1 MADEQIIIVQPEEDL
16 THLRERLEQVQNR
29 YIILVV
35 QPPTQLRS
43 HLSWRLLHSRV
54 RELGKDVL
62 VVTSDRQIRSIAKA
76 SGFKVDNTMTSP
88 PLGRTR
94 GPTGRPVRRN
104 GPPARSRSSSDGDA
118 NPAKSEAGAV
128 TPPPID
134 EVPEEIAPQPG
145 TPTPAPGQ
153 SSDNRFE
160 IEDLGDQDNG
170 IPPIRD
176 ARPES
181 EEEDTLRFEIEDL
194 GDLDN
199 AITPL
204 QASRPE
210 SEEEDNLPPVTQ
222 RPPPIRRVTRP
233 LSPAG
238 TGPTPSR
245 VPRPLPGTPAR
256 AAGTRRA
263 AAGPSRSARTYTL
276 PRSSN
281 PRLLIAIA
289 LVLLTLALL
298 LGICAWTGT
307 AARLGLVPEGLLGA
321 TVTITPAS
329 PALKNTYV
337 ISAVTGPPIA
347 SQRQV
352 QARFL
357 SYTTSSQT
365 ATVKAAG
372 VGHIPATA
380 ATGNLTLF
388 NALPYPQTLALGT
401 VFTDT
406 NGIQVVSDTTA
417 LIPAAKPPAEGSV
430 TVSGHAAVPGKNGNI
445 QALDFNDVS
454 CCAAGVTVQN
464 TAAFSGG
471 RDEQSYS
478 FVQQSDIDSVVQPV
492 KVALAQ
498 SGQASLKTQILANE
512 RLIGPVQCVSN
523 IASDHLPGDRA
534 TSVTVTVSDACT
546 GEVYDWQGAQSLAAS
561 LLRMEAA
568 KNLGAGYKL
577 IGKLITTVTKAPVID
592 TQGTVTLLIAAKGI
606 WVFQFDNARKSA
618 LAKLIAGKSGQ
629 QGQTLLLSQPG
640 VAKVDFQFSQLS
652 GNTLPANPNAIT
664 IVVQSASGA

>member
-62 VVTSDRQIRSIAKA
+62 VVTSDRQIRSIAKV

-170 IPPIRD
+170 IQPIRD
-176 ARPES
+176 ARSES
-181 EEEDTLRFEIEDL
+181 EEEDV
-194 GDLDN
+194 
-199 AITPL
+199 
-204 QASRPE
+204 
-210 SEEEDNLPPVTQ
+210 LPPVSWQ
-222 RPPPIRRVTRP
+222 PPPIRRVTRP

-289 LVLLTLALL
+289 LVLLTLVLL
-298 LGICAWTGT
+298 LGIFAWTGT

>member
-62 VVTSDRQIRSIAKA
+62 VVTSDRQIRSIAKV

-118 NPAKSEAGAV
+118 TPARSDAGAV

-134 EVPEEIAPQPG
+134 GAPEEIAPQPG
-145 TPTPAPGQ
+145 TPTPAPDQ
-153 SSDNRFE
+153 SSDN
-160 IEDLGDQDNG
+160 
-170 IPPIRD
+170 
-176 ARPES
+176 
-181 EEEDTLRFEIEDL
+181 RFEIEDL

-204 QASRPE
+204 QAARPE

-289 LVLLTLALL
+289 LVLLTLVLL
-298 LGICAWTGT
+298 LGIFAWTGT

-464 TAAFSGG
+464 TAVFSGG

-492 KVALAQ
+492 KMTLVQ

-523 IASDHLPGDRA
+523 ITSDIAHLF
-534 TSVTVTVSDACT
+534 C
-546 GEVYDWQGAQSLAAS
+546 
-561 LLRMEAA
+561 
-568 KNLGAGYKL
+568 
-577 IGKLITTVTKAPVID
+577 
-592 TQGTVTLLIAAKGI
+592 
-606 WVFQFDNARKSA
+606 A
-618 LAKLIAGKSGQ
+618 L
-629 QGQTLLLSQPG
+629 
-640 VAKVDFQFSQLS
+640 F
-652 GNTLPANPNAIT
+652 
-664 IVVQSASGA
+664 

>member
-1 MADEQIIIVQPEEDL
+1 MADEQIINVQPEEDL
-16 THLRERLEQVQNR
+16 THLLERLEQVQKR

-43 HLSWRLLHSRV
+43 LVSWHFLHSRV
-54 RELGKDVL
+54 RELDKDVL
-62 VVTSDRQIRSIAKA
+62 VVTSDRQIRSMARMV
-76 SGFKVDNTMTSP
+76 GFKVDGTKSSP
-88 PLGRTR
+88 PSGRTR
-94 GPTGRPVRRN
+94 GPAGRPVRPERKT

-118 NPAKSEAGAV
+118 TPAKSDAGAV

-134 EVPEEIAPQPG
+134 GAPEEIAPQPG
-145 TPTPAPGQ
+145 TPTPEPGQ

-160 IEDLGDQDNG
+160 IEDLGDLDNA
-170 IPPIRD
+170 IPPIQA

-181 EEEDTLRFEIEDL
+181 EEEDI
-194 GDLDN
+194 
-199 AITPL
+199 P
-204 QASRPE
+204 
-210 SEEEDNLPPVTQ
+210 PPVTQ
-222 RPPPIRRVTRP
+222 RPPIRRATRP

-245 VPRPLPGTPAR
+245 VPRPLPGTPPR

-263 AAGPSRSARTYTL
+263 AAGPSRSARTHTH

-281 PRLLIAIA
+281 SRLMIAIA
-289 LVLLTLALL
+289 LVSLTLVFVL
-298 LGICAWTGT
+298 LGIFAWTGT

-357 SYTTSSQT
+357 SYSTSSQT

-380 ATGNLTLF
+380 ATGNLTLY

-445 QALDFNDVS
+445 QAFDFNDVS

-523 IASDHLPGDRA
+523 ITSDIAHLF
-534 TSVTVTVSDACT
+534 C
-546 GEVYDWQGAQSLAAS
+546 
-561 LLRMEAA
+561 
-568 KNLGAGYKL
+568 
-577 IGKLITTVTKAPVID
+577 
-592 TQGTVTLLIAAKGI
+592 
-606 WVFQFDNARKSA
+606 A
-618 LAKLIAGKSGQ
+618 L
-629 QGQTLLLSQPG
+629 
-640 VAKVDFQFSQLS
+640 F
-652 GNTLPANPNAIT
+652 
-664 IVVQSASGA
+664 

>member
-62 VVTSDRQIRSIAKA
+62 VVTSDRQIRSIAKV

-160 IEDLGDQDNG
+160 IEDLGDLDNA
-170 IPPIRD
+170 IPPIQA

-181 EEEDTLRFEIEDL
+181 EEEDI
-194 GDLDN
+194 
-199 AITPL
+199 P
-204 QASRPE
+204 
-210 SEEEDNLPPVTQ
+210 PPVTQ
-222 RPPPIRRVTRP
+222 RPPIRRVTRP

-289 LVLLTLALL
+289 LVLLTLVLL
-298 LGICAWTGT
+298 LGIFAWTGT

-372 VGHIPATA
+372 VGHIPATVA
-380 ATGNLTLF
+380 RGNLTLY

-492 KVALAQ
+492 KLALAQ